1 MTDQEDNI
9 NVGKIVFDD
18 NNQERKSRACLGQT
32 CSRSLIVFLSQL
44 FVILLI
50 IFGWFWRIHF
60 SKTCDES
67 TVWVGVLSNAA
78 GYNLPSPRL

>member
-9 NVGKIVFDD
+9 NPGKVVFDD
-18 NNQERKSRACLGQT
+18 NIQEKKSWSCLGQT
-32 CSRSLIVFLSQL
+32 RSRSLIVFLSQL

-50 IFGWFWRIHF
+50 IFVCFWRIHL

-67 TVWVGVLSNAA
+67 IVWVAILCSAA
-78 GYNLPSPRL
+78 GYILPSPSL